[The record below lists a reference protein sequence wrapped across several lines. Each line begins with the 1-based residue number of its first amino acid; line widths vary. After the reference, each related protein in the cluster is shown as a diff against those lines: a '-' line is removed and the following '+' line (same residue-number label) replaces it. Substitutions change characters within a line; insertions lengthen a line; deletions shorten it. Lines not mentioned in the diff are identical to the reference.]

1 MIEKTPLVSVV
12 IPVYNV
18 ERYLNRCVK
27 SVTGQ
32 TYQNLQI
39 ILVDD
44 GSRDNS
50 GKICDMWAEKDD
62 RITVIHKKN
71 EGLGMARNS
80 GIEAAEGEFLLF
92 ADSDDY
98 IDKKMVEVL
107 AETLIENRGKVCY
120 SGFINVDAN
129 GERDP
134 GKPPAKLEYRGK
146 EIINEF
152 LAEAVGALP
161 ETSQNCFAGMSACA
175 ALYHADFFKKDG
187 IRFEQEQKVLCED
200 LFFNIEIC
208 RNTDV
213 VRIVPQCFYYY
224 CANAGSLTKRY
235 RPDRFEAA
243 VQMKALLEHRVL
255 KETEEKKEM
264 ELRICRNYMDNLMT
278 CMKQEVLY
286 RKQNGK
292 DFCRKRLR
300 EMAEHKATRQV
311 LAIYPLQRLVKK
323 QRVLFWAIRF
333 RNVGMIYGLFRLR
346 YRIH

>member
-18 ERYLNRCVK
+18 ERYLDRCLK

-44 GSRDNS
+44 GSEDGS
-50 GKICDMWAEKDD
+50 GCLCDAWAEKDG

-80 GIEAAEGEFLLF
+80 GIEAARGEFLLF

-98 IDKKMVEVL
+98 IDEKMAEVL
-107 AETLIENRGKVCY
+107 AGALEGSSAKVCY
-120 SGFINVDAN
+120 SGFINVDAK
-129 GERDP
+129 GGQTS
-134 GKPPAKLEYRGK
+134 GKPPEKLEYRGK
-146 EIINEF
+146 EIMDEF

-175 ALYHADFFKKDG
+175 ALYRSDLFSKDG
-187 IRFEQEQKVLCED
+187 IRFEKEQKVLCED

-208 RNTDV
+208 RHTDL
-213 VRIVPQCFYYY
+213 VRIVPECFYYY

-243 VQMKALLEHRVL
+243 VRMKALLEHRL
-255 KETEEKKEM
+255 LRETKEKKEM

-278 CMKQEVLY
+278 CMKQEVFY
-286 RKQNGK
+286 QKQNGMSL
-292 DFCRKRLR
+292 CRKRLR
-300 EMAEHKATRQV
+300 EMADHKATRQV
-311 LAIYPLQRLVKK
+311 LAIYPLHRLVKK
-323 QRVLFWAIRF
+323 QRILFYAIRS
-333 RNVGMIYGLFRLR
+333 RNIGMIYWLFRLR
-346 YRIH
+346 YRIR